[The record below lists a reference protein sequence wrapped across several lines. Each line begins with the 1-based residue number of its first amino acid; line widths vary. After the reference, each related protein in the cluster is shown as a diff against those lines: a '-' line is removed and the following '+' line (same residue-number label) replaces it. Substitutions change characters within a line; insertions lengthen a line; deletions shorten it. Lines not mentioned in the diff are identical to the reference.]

1 MIYIRNIE
9 QKQEKKD
16 RSHKMLHD
24 HAYELLRQAVKEEYS
39 QKADKLTMRVKEHG
53 KPYFVER
60 QEDGSEVLS
69 KIQFNLSHSNEMVA
83 CVVCQ
88 EQVGIDIEKV
98 RPFHPKIA
106 EKILNE
112 KEWEYLKK
120 SKDKDR
126 DFIRF
131 WTLKEAYGKYLE
143 KGLVMDLKSIVFS
156 WQEDGEVICSDEN
169 VKVFQ
174 WEICGEYILALCIET
189 EADWIKTLTKPGIN
203 DRIYTC

>member
-1 MIYIRNIE
+1 MIYIRKVE
-9 QKQEKKD
+9 QKQENKG
-16 RSHKMLHD
+16 RSHKVLHAC
-24 HAYELLRQAVKEEYS
+24 AYELLMQAVKEEYP

-60 QEDGSEVLS
+60 QEDGTEELS

-83 CVVCQ
+83 CVVSK

-98 RPFHPKIA
+98 RPFHPKVA

-112 KEWEYLKK
+112 KEFECLEK

-131 WTLKEAYGKYLE
+131 WTMKEAYGKYME
-143 KGLVMDLKSIVFS
+143 KGLAMDLKRIVFS
-156 WQEDGEVICSDEN
+156 WQEDGSVICNDEN
-169 VKVFQ
+169 VKVCQ
-174 WEICGEYILALCIET
+174 WEIDEEYILSLCIEPQ
-189 EADWIKTLTKPGIN
+189 ADWIRTLTKLRIN